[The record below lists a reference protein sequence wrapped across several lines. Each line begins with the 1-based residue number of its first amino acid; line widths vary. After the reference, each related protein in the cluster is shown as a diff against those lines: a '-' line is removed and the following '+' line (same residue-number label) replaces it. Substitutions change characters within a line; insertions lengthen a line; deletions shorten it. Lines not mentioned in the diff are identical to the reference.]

1 MIVNNKDSNVKA
13 YDLNNDF
20 LFPRTQESELNKAF
34 VTVSKLEQIQ
44 NICKDFI
51 DVQESDKRY
60 FLTLAKFNQRSIELM
75 DHVSARLYAQDI
87 KIDKE
92 KIYLTVSNHRSTK
105 LKDTQR
111 DEAYTIEFSQETLL
125 VKDVHK
131 RTDEIE
137 VFKKS

>member
-20 LFPRTQESELNKAF
+20 LFPRTQEPELNKAS

-60 FLTLAKFNQRSIELM
+60 FLTLAKFN
-75 DHVSARLYAQDI
+75 
-87 KIDKE
+87 
-92 KIYLTVSNHRSTK
+92 
-105 LKDTQR
+105 
-111 DEAYTIEFSQETLL
+111 
-125 VKDVHK
+125 
-131 RTDEIE
+131 
-137 VFKKS
+137 